1 MKCFVCGRDFK
12 PTGHGKAPKYCSNA
26 CRQKAYKARRK
37 AGLVAKT
44 AKSAHTPAT
53 KPKARQTEERPD
65 LSRDEFKRMMDDSL
79 EDVLRMNRDVLSRA
93 LTSPD
98 TPPNAL
104 PAISRQ
110 LVAVTERLDQLEGGD
125 PLLGIPGDTMGS
137 EEFNAEGTAAGA
149 EII

>member
-1 MKCFVCGRDFK
+1 MKCRICGSEFR
-12 PTGHGKAPKYCSNA
+12 PTQGGGRPQKYCSA
-26 CRQKAYKARRK
+26 KCRNKAKVMARK
-37 AGLVAKT
+37 N
-44 AKSAHTPAT
+44 PAV
-53 KPKARQTEERPD
+53 KPDSGKPEHDKPEAPKELTRA
-65 LSRDEFKRMMDDSL
+65 EFKHMMDDSL

-110 LVAVTERLDQLEGGD
+110 LVAVTERLDQLEGVD

-137 EEFNAEGTAAGA
+137 DEFNAEGTAAGA